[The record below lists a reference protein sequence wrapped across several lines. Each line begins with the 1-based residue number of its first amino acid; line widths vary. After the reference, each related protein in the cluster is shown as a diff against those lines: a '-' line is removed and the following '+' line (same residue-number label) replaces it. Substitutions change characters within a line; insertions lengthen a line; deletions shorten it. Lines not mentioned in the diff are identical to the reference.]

1 MMGRAFQGERIKP
14 KTLFRLLLKLLGVG
28 LFTLG
33 VGSLT
38 QAIISVI
45 AISQMMSGTSN
56 PYYRQELPR
65 LVQPLIET
73 AMGLYLFFGGEWV
86 VQRVTPDNHPRCPK
100 CQYDLSH
107 SSSSVCPECGT
118 ALAAAGSETA

>member
-1 MMGRAFQGERIKP
+1 MVQRFQGERIKP
-14 KTLFRLLLKLLGVG
+14 KTLFRLLLKLLGVW

-33 VGSLT
+33 IGSLA
-38 QAIISVI
+38 QSIISVI
-45 AISQMMSGTSN
+45 AISQMISGTSN

-86 VQRVTPDNHPRCPK
+86 VQRVTPDNRRRCPE

-107 SSSSVCPECGT
+107 ASSSVCPECGT
-118 ALAAAGSETA
+118 ALATVGSETA